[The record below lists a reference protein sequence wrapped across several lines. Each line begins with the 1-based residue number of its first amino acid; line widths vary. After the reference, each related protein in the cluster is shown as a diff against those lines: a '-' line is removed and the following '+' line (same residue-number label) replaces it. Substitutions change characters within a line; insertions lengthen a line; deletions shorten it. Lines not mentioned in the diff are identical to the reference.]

1 MQKPFISEKVTKHF
15 ESLFIG
21 RAQPRDK
28 SIILSFA
35 SYKNICDVAVVSG

>member
-1 MQKPFISEKVTKHF
+1 MSCKTVPIF

-35 SYKNICDVAVVSG
+35 SYKNICDVAVVSS